1 MLKCLF
7 IKIFC
12 FVFLIFNMNE
22 ELFLW
27 FKKIVFFVIM
37 LIKDINK
44 KIRKFV
50 IKD

>member
-27 FKKIVFFVIM
+27 FKKNCIFCDYV
-37 LIKDINK
+37 NK
-44 KIRKFV
+44 RYK
-50 IKD
+50 